1 MPWLVRVMRIVQATG
16 IDGSV
21 VLRLEGKV
29 RGQWVDELRHLS
41 SEILQKPATRL
52 ALDLA
57 EVSFI
62 DADGLELLREL
73 SSRHVSVSN
82 GSLFVT
88 HQLKALEE
96 KR

>member
-1 MPWLVRVMRIVQATG
+1 MRIFQATE

-21 VLRLEGKV
+21 VLRLEGKL

-41 SEILQKPATRL
+41 SKILQKPGTRL
-52 ALDLA
+52 VLDVA

-88 HQLKALEE
+88 QQLKALE
-96 KR
+96 

>member
-1 MPWLVRVMRIVQATG
+1 MRIFQATDV
-16 IDGSV
+16 DGSV

-29 RGQWVDELRHLS
+29 CGQWVDELRSLL

-52 ALDLA
+52 VLDLA

-62 DADGLELLREL
+62 DADGLALFREL
-73 SSRHVSVSN
+73 SSRHVRMN
-82 GSLFVT
+82 NCSLFVK
-88 HQLKALEE
+88 HQLKALED

>member
-1 MPWLVRVMRIVQATG
+1 MRIPQLTEVGGA
-16 IDGSV
+16 V

-29 RGQWVDELRHLS
+29 SGQWVDELRRVTW
-41 SEILQKPATRL
+41 EILQEPATRL
-52 ALDLA
+52 VLDLA

-73 SSRHVSVSN
+73 SSRHAILRN

-88 HQLKALEE
+88 QQLKALRAIEE
-96 KR
+96 KP